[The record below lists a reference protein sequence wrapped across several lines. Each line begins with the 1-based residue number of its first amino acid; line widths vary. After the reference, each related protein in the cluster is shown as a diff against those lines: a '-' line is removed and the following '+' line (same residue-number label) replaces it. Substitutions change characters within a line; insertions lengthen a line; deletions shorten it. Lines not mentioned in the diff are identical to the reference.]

1 MTAKELNK
9 LASGVPSSKKRQ
21 AMKYV
26 ETLNLDRFYND
37 LKATAS
43 KGHTSTDVFVIG
55 LIQNEYFKADKDFDQ
70 EYFLKLFANKLE
82 SSIEGLKTSINGEI
96 LSLDWTI

>member
-9 LASGVPSSKKRQ
+9 LAAGVPSSRKRQ
-21 AMKYV
+21 SMKYV

-37 LKATAS
+37 LKTTAN
-43 KGHTSTDVFVIG
+43 KGYFSVDVFVLG
-55 LIQNEYFKADKDFDQ
+55 LIQNEYFKPDKEFDQ

-82 SSIEGLKTSINGEI
+82 SSIEGLKTTINNDI
-96 LSLDWTI
+96 LTLDWT